1 MKNDPKMQ
9 VFYDEANRLMATSR
23 TFKDIFDIEIETWS
37 KRIIFICEDDNN
49 KTKKV
54 TYSEF
59 EKITKQYAFYF
70 KNNLNCP
77 KDSFV
82 AL

>member
-37 KRIIFICEDDNN
+37 KRIIFIYENDNN

-54 TYSEF
+54 TYSQF
-59 EKITKQYAFYF
+59 EKIAKQYAFYF
-70 KNNLNCP
+70 KNNL
-77 KDSFV
+77 
-82 AL
+82 